1 MERTYKIWH
10 YKRAN
15 ERIIYR
21 EFDWMV
27 QYLCSWM
34 IRSSNKNSAQ
44 RFLHE
49 QEAVSTLVV
58 IKSQW
63 ELRTEEE
70 YIEEK
75 IENLRNKEKQSWSE
89 L

>member
-1 MERTYKIWH
+1 MKREYKIGC

-21 EFDWMV
+21 EYDNMV
-27 QYLCSWM
+27 QYLAPWM
-34 IRSSNKNSAQ
+34 IWTSNKNSAK

-49 QEAVSTLVV
+49 QDAVSTLSV
-58 IKSQW
+58 IKFKW
-63 ELRTEEE
+63 DLKTEEE
-70 YIEEK
+70 YIDEKINEEK
-75 IENLRNKEKQSWSE
+75 IKTSREE

>member
-1 MERTYKIWH
+1 MKREYKIGH
-10 YKRAN
+10 YKREN

-27 QYLCSWM
+27 QYLGSWM
-34 IRSSNKNSAQ
+34 IWVSNKGHAR

-49 QEAVSTLVV
+49 QDAISTLSV
-58 IKSQW
+58 IKFKW
-63 ELRTEEE
+63 DLKTEEE

-75 IENLRNKEKQSWSE
+75 TNEGKIKTSRGE

>member
-1 MERTYKIWH
+1 MKREYKIGH

-34 IRSSNKNSAQ
+34 IWSSNKNSAQ

-49 QEAVSTLVV
+49 QDAISTLSV
-58 IKSQW
+58 IKFKW
-63 ELRTEEE
+63 DLKTEEE

-75 IENLRNKEKQSWSE
+75 NNEGKIKTSRGE

>member
-1 MERTYKIWH
+1 MKRKYKIGH

-15 ERIIYR
+15 EWIIYR

-34 IRSSNKNSAQ
+34 IWSSNKNSAKK
-44 RFLHE
+44 FLYE
-49 QEAVSTLVV
+49 QDAVSTLSI
-58 IKSQW
+58 IKFSKW
-63 ELRTEEE
+63 LKTEEE

-75 IENLRNKEKQSWSE
+75 INEGKIKTSREE

>member
-1 MERTYKIWH
+1 MKRKYKIWH
-10 YKRAN
+10 YKKDN

-27 QYLCSWM
+27 QYLCPWM
-34 IRSSNKNSAQ
+34 IWSSNKNSAKK
-44 RFLHE
+44 FLYE
-49 QEAVSTLVV
+49 QGAVSTLSV
-58 IKSQW
+58 IKFKW
-63 ELRTEEE
+63 DLKTEEE

-75 IENLRNKEKQSWSE
+75 INGEKTKTSREE